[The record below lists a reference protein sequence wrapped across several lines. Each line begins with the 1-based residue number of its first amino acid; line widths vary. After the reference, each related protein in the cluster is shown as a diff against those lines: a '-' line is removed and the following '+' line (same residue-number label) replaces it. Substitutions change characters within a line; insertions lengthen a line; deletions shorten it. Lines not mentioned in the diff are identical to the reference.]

1 MTFTAAKLS
10 TYLFQIA
17 AIENSGGSSHG
28 TASGSDAKVQQLQ
41 QKCDLL
47 QKKLDAASVA
57 SLGSSAPTG
66 TTFYFSCSH
75 RLRKLD
81 TFKPLDVWF
90 LKRDL
95 RILHLNQVGR
105 GKNPSNLLLSQK
117 L

>member
-1 MTFTAAKLS
+1 MTFTAAELS

-66 TTFYFSCSH
+66 KIFFLNVSLDH
-75 RLRKLD
+75 RLKLD
-81 TFKPLDVWF
+81 ML
-90 LKRDL
+90 
-95 RILHLNQVGR
+95 
-105 GKNPSNLLLSQK
+105 SNRSVNIRP
-117 L
+117 